1 MRHRIATLA
10 AALAL
15 ATTTAQA
22 QQHRHDTPAPE
33 PAPKTT
39 ERVDHSAMD
48 HSAMNHDGTDHD
60 AMQHGEMKH
69 DGMKHDGMDHGNMDH
84 DGMDHGKTDHAAM
97 DHSTMDH
104 SAMNHAEHKTDAVQ
118 TPRTPIPP
126 LTDAD
131 RAAAK
136 PPAHGH
142 VHGTH
147 VIGTLLFDRLEAWND
162 GHGGQA
168 WEAQGWLGTDAHKLW
183 LRSEGEREDGHTAQ
197 ADIELLYGRPLARW
211 WDVVAGV
218 RHETRPG
225 PTRTAAALGVMGVAP
240 YKFEVEATGYLD
252 ATGRLSAQVE
262 AEYDVLLTNRLI
274 LQPLIEAEW
283 HARDDRARGIGAGLS
298 TVEAAVRLRYEITRR
313 FAPYVGVVHERSFGD
328 TADLRRDD
336 GEAVQET
343 RIVAGVRFWF

>member
-1 MRHRIATLA
+1 MHPRIATLA

-15 ATTTAQA
+15 VATTAQA
-22 QQHRHDTPAPE
+22 QQHRHDAPAPE
-33 PAPKTT
+33 PAPKTAET
-39 ERVDHSAMD
+39 VDHSTMD
-48 HSAMNHDGTDHD
+48 HS
-60 AMQHGEMKH
+60 
-69 DGMKHDGMDHGNMDH
+69 
-84 DGMDHGKTDHAAM
+84 AM

-104 SAMNHAEHKTDAVQ
+104 GDMKHGDMDHGSMDHGKMDHAAMNHAAMNHAEHKTDAVQ

-142 VHGTH
+142 VHGDH

-336 GEAVQET
+336 GEAAQET